1 MKRAPIEN
9 LHALCTRRKESLPCL
24 ARTCKS
30 LLALLGRPWRWFLRL
45 VRQRRA
51 SKKRRVHSV
60 TQAWKDNKVCRIIE
74 ETYSTNLLNT
84 PIQVHLFNPR
94 MYLKLKGCFFS
105 VNYYY
110 RFKGRESCY
119 RRFFLNS
126 CQNCPPYLH
135 RLAVYDADCTLQG
148 MSTILPWKAT
158 LWTRATWRRCACKN
172 GHYTNPRRRERE
184 RERERAYSIW
194 MIMWKI
200 RFLPERREI
209 RYFGY

>member
-1 MKRAPIEN
+1 MHFVHGGKKASPVSLAPVN
-9 LHALCTRRKESLPCL
+9 PFWPFLDARGDDFYDSFDKDGHRRK
-24 ARTCKS
+24 RK
-30 LLALLGRPWRWFLRL
+30 GGK
-45 VRQRRA
+45 
-51 SKKRRVHSV
+51 KKRRVHSV

-94 MYLKLKGCFFS
+94 MNLKLKGCFFS

-184 RERERAYSIW
+184 RERAYSIW